1 MKKKISAEPKVSKET
16 RHQHYSGLTDA
27 QVLESRAR
35 HGVNVLT
42 PPKEESIWQK
52 IKDCMHFWVLQVDLV
67 IFVIATL
74 ATIIFPLLGCN
85 KEGLWVAPVLTLVLF
100 ALTYLVAYLGGEW
113 DAKKKTFHIDS
124 LFAILLFVLLLS
136 GFIAFYNGT
145 FGGVEGWEPY
155 LELIGIAAAVLL
167 ATTVTHILEA
177 QNEKTFKSLNE
188 VNDDTLVKVVRNNN
202 VCQVPR
208 RDVVVGDIII
218 LEAGEEV
225 PADAELLESMNLTMD
240 ESSLTGEPLCA
251 KTSNPE
257 EFVKDA
263 TYPSNHI
270 MKGCNVME
278 GDCVAKVFAVGDA
291 TACGKVFESAQV
303 QDGEATPLSEK
314 LDQLAKLITKTS
326 YALAVLIVLGRLVRY
341 ALMLPSSNFGALT
354 VCLFGSFVIAALVSL
369 RLDRKK
375 NEDNED
381 SIELSQVIAFMV
393 LPIIGIFLYFAFG
406 TTEDTDWSG
415 LVQHALD
422 SIMIAVTLI
431 VVAVPEGLPMAVTLS
446 LAFSMKRLMN
456 QNTLPRTM
464 HSCET
469 MGAVSVICSDK
480 TGTLTQN
487 QMKVVATAFPGL
499 ENQRLG
505 KDKMSSLLKECIA
518 VNTTANLDFAE
529 SKKIKAIGNPTEGA
543 LLLWL
548 HDHGVNY
555 LDIRESLPAIE
566 RLQFTTELKYM
577 ATVVDSTVI
586 GKRVVYVKGAPDIIM
601 GMCRL
606 SQEEVE
612 DYNAKLTDYQNHANR
627 TLAFACKELDG
638 NDDENVFSEGKLN
651 IDDLCMMGIVGIKDP
666 VRVDVHAAIEDC
678 IKAGI
683 QVKIVTGDASGTAKE
698 IGRQLGL
705 WNPEDSDENI
715 LLGTDIATMSDEEL
729 MNRLPKVKIISR
741 ARPNDKE
748 RVVRI
753 LKELDYVVAVTGDG
767 TNDAPALNIANVGLS
782 MGDGTA
788 VAKEASDMTILDNSF
803 STIANAVMWG
813 RSLYKNIKRF
823 ILFQMTVN
831 VAACLVVLIGAFI
844 GTESPLTVTQMLWV
858 NLIMDTFAALALAS
872 LPPSKTV
879 MDEKPRS
886 VNEHI
891 LKGMWSGILGTGI
904 IFTILLLGIYVFFLR
919 ADVNTLTDVFS
930 GHFRWDDND
939 GLSEYELGLFF
950 TIFVMLQFWNMFN
963 AKAFMTSDSAFKD
976 ISWNNTRWFIVIA
989 SVILFGQILMT
1000 QIPGLQ
1006 SMFNVADGGIKVMDW
1021 VLIISSTSFVLW
1033 IGEFIRM
1040 VKKCHQAR

>member
-1 MKKKISAEPKVSKET
+1 MVSIGT
-16 RHQHYSGLTDA
+16 RHHHYAGLTDA
-27 QVLESRAR
+27 QVLESRAK

-42 PPKEESIWQK
+42 PPEEESIWQK
-52 IKDCMHFWVLQVDLV
+52 IKDCMHFWLLKVDLSIV
-67 IFVIATL
+67 IIATL
-74 ATIIFPLLGCN
+74 AAIVLPLSGVCN
-85 KEGLWVAPVLTLVLF
+85 HAGLWVAPVLAFVLF
-100 ALTYLVAYLGGEW
+100 GLTYLVAYLGGKW
-113 DAKKKTFHIDS
+113 DEEEKTFHIDS
-124 LFAILLFVLLLS
+124 LFAILLFALLLS
-136 GFIAFYNGT
+136 GSIAFYNGV

-188 VNDDTLVKVVRNNN
+188 VNDDTLVKVIRNNN

-208 RDVVVGDIII
+208 KDIVVGDVVI

-225 PADAELLESMNLTMD
+225 PADAELLESMNLTLD

-251 KTSNPE
+251 KTTNPD

-303 QDGEATPLSEK
+303 QDGDATPLSEK
-314 LDQLAKLITKTS
+314 LDQLAGLITKVS

-341 ALMLPSSNFGALT
+341 ALMQPSYNNAT
-354 VCLFGSFVIAALVSL
+354 LFGFLIGSLVLALLVFFGL
-369 RLDRKK
+369 NKKK
-375 NEDNED
+375 NEENKN
-381 SIELSQVIAFMV
+381 SIELWQVIAFMI
-393 LPIIGIFLYFAFG
+393 LPVIGVFLYFALG
-406 TTEDTDWSG
+406 TTEDTDWSD

-422 SIMIAVTLI
+422 SVMIAVTLI
-431 VVAVPEGLPMAVTLS
+431 VVAIPEGLPMAVTLS
-446 LAFSMKRLMN
+446 LAFSMKRLMK

-487 QMKVVATAFPGL
+487 QMKVVDTAFPGL
-499 ENQRLG
+499 KNQKLG
-505 KDKMSSLLKECIA
+505 NDKMSSLLKECIA

-548 HDHGVNY
+548 HSNGVNY
-555 LDIRESLPAIE
+555 LEIREALPVVA

-577 ATVVDSTVI
+577 ATVIVSAVT
-586 GKRVVYVKGAPDIIM
+586 GKQVVYVKGAPDIIM
-601 GMCRL
+601 GLCGI
-606 SQEEVE
+606 SEEEVE
-612 DYNAKLTDYQNHANR
+612 YYNEKLTEYQNHANR
-627 TLAFACKELDG
+627 TLAFAYKELDES
-638 NDDENVFSEGKLN
+638 DDIFTDGKLSIN
-651 IDDLCMMGIVGIKDP
+651 DLCMLGIVGIKDP
-666 VRVDVHAAIEDC
+666 VRPDVHTAIEDC
-678 IKAGI
+678 INAGI
-683 QVKIVTGDASGTAKE
+683 QVKIVTGDAPGTAKE

-705 WNPEDSDENI
+705 WKPEDTDENI
-715 LLGTDIATMSDEEL
+715 LIGPDIAAMTEEEL
-729 MNRLPKVKIISR
+729 EIRLPKVKIISR
-741 ARPNDKE
+741 ARPDDKE

-753 LKELDYVVAVTGDG
+753 LKDLDYVVAVTGDG
-767 TNDAPALNIANVGLS
+767 TNDAPALNTANVGLS

-831 VAACLVVLIGAFI
+831 VAACLIVLIGAFI

-872 LPPSKTV
+872 LPPSKSV
-879 MDEKPRS
+879 MEEKPRS

-891 LKGMWSGILGTGI
+891 LKGMWTGILGVGL
-904 IFTILLLGIYVFFLR
+904 IFTVILLGILVYFQH
-919 ADVNTLTDVFS
+919 ADVHSLIDVFE
-930 GHFRWDDND
+930 GKATWGAYN
-939 GLSEYELGLFF
+939 GLSKYELGLFF

-963 AKAFMTSDSAFKD
+963 AKAFMTYESAFKGINWKD
-976 ISWNNTRWFIVIA
+976 TKWFIVITL
-989 SVILFGQILMT
+989 VILIGQILMT

-1006 SMFNVADGGIKVMDW
+1006 EMFNVDEGGLKFMDW
-1021 VLIISSTSFVLW
+1021 VIIIFATSLVLL
-1033 IGEFIRM
+1033 IGEFIRF
-1040 VKKCHQAR
+1040 VKKEERKGF